1 MAGNGD
7 KMSLLYWEN
16 PVVTGSI
23 FLPPFLIMS
32 GLMYCTLISVLAYT
46 GLTLIGAVVAV
57 KVFGIVMAKA
67 NKPNPLA
74 SHLQHIS
81 QVDLTI
87 SPETV
92 EQRVTMIVAKTNQF
106 TAHLKNVIIVQDVME
121 TLKFGLVCYL
131 LTFIGGMMNT
141 LTLLVLVWVLV
152 FTLPKVYLN
161 NQDMADEVISKA
173 MVQINAIKEKV
184 FPAAAPVKKD

>member
-1 MAGNGD
+1 
-7 KMSLLYWEN
+7 
-16 PVVTGSI
+16 
-23 FLPPFLIMS
+23 
-32 GLMYCTLISVLAYT
+32 
-46 GLTLIGAVVAV
+46 
-57 KVFGIVMAKA
+57 
-67 NKPNPLA
+67 
-74 SHLQHIS
+74 
-81 QVDLTI
+81 
-87 SPETV
+87 
-92 EQRVTMIVAKTNQF
+92 
-106 TAHLKNVIIVQDVME
+106 ME

-184 FPAAAPVKKD
+184 FPAAAPVKED